1 MDIYKLD
8 KAHAFITEKY
18 SLIDHLGK
26 LSEEMDELDSAM
38 APIFNCPASLKENA
52 LHLIE
57 EIVDV
62 QIVIDHVLRK
72 LTEDYAFV
80 PDVVKWM
87 HEYKTARQM
96 VRILINDETYG
107 STKCPAES

>member
-1 MDIYKLD
+1 MDNFRLD

-18 SLIDHLGK
+18 SLIDHLAK

-72 LTEDYAFV
+72 ISEDKRLV
-80 PDVVKWM
+80 PEIVKWM

-96 VRILINDETYG
+96 VRLLINDESFG
-107 STKCPAES
+107 STKCQAES

>member
-1 MDIYKLD
+1 MDIYKLEE
-8 KAHAFITEKY
+8 AHAFITEKY

-26 LSEEMDELDSAM
+26 LSEEIDELDSAM
-38 APIFNCPASLKENA
+38 DPIFNCPASLKANA
-52 LHLIE
+52 LHIIE

-72 LTEDYAFV
+72 LTKDYTFV

-96 VRILINDETYG
+96 VRLLVNDESFG
-107 STKCPAES
+107 SQKCQAES

>member
-1 MDIYKLD
+1 MDIYKLN

-18 SLIDHLGK
+18 SLIDHLVK
-26 LSEEMDELDSAM
+26 LSEEMHELDSAM

-52 LHLIE
+52 PHLIE

-72 LTEDYAFV
+72 LTEDYAYV

-87 HEYKTARQM
+87 HDYKTARQM
-96 VRILINDETYG
+96 IRLLTNNKDFG

>member
-1 MDIYKLD
+1 MDNFKLN

-18 SLIDHLGK
+18 PLIDHLVK
-26 LSEEMDELDSAM
+26 LNEEMDELDEAID
-38 APIFNCPASLKENA
+38 PIFNCPASRNDHI
-52 LHLIE
+52 LHILE

-87 HEYKTARQM
+87 HDYKTARQM
-96 VRILINDETYG
+96 IRLLTNDKNFG
-107 STKCPAES
+107 STKCQAES